1 MKIVNIL
8 IMLILLGC
16 QDIKTPE
23 KPVNLIPKDKMVD
36 ILVDTYL
43 SNSARSIDNRIIID
57 KGVKL
62 DSFIYTKYAIDS
74 IQFAKSNAYYSV
86 NLDEYAT
93 LFKKVEQ
100 RLVDLQKTAKGE
112 NDQDSTAVKNE
123 EEMEA
128 KILVTPPVPQEE
140 DASEE

>member
-1 MKIVNIL
+1 MKLVYLLIV
-8 IMLILLGC
+8 LILVGC
-16 QDIKTPE
+16 QDIQTPE
-23 KPVNLIPKDKMVD
+23 KPSNLIPKDKMVD

-62 DSFIYTKYAIDS
+62 DSFIYIKYAIDS
-74 IQFAKSNAYYSV
+74 TQFAKSNAYYTV
-86 NLDEYAT
+86 NLDEYAE

-100 RLVDLQKTAKGE
+100 RLVTLQEALKNDKGT
-112 NDQDSTAVKNE
+112 DSTAVENE
-123 EEMEA
+123 DEMES
-128 KILVTPPVPQEE
+128 KVLVTPPVPQEE